1 MVAELTDKV
10 CKKVAHVQCVDQ
22 CGRAGREIGGRLVA
36 DGWLALVAW
45 LSCSS
50 LLGPI
55 SPRLRRAPSSLWLA
69 ILGRNRGATVRITI
83 LHLALVVECYA
94 RFSGTIRGFFGD
106 NLG

>member
-1 MVAELTDKV
+1 M
-10 CKKVAHVQCVDQ
+10 QCVEQ
-22 CGRAGREIGGRLVA
+22 GGRAGREIGGRLVA

-55 SPRLRRAPSSLWLA
+55 LPQVAAGPLLPMVGDSRPQS
-69 ILGRNRGATVRITI
+69 GATVRITI